1 MIYVGIL
8 NPIDALQKKDFHI
21 PMILRI
27 LHMLIGFHDIM
38 FFDAPFRFSHTHTHT
53 EAVSKNFSIRGEP
66 CKASKCID
74 TVVAMRTVTPLPL

>member
-21 PMILRI
+21 PMIPRI

-38 FFDAPFRFSHTHTHT
+38 FFDAPFRFSHTHTQKLFPRT
-53 EAVSKNFSIRGEP
+53 FPFGESRVKHQNALTQWLQWGP
-66 CKASKCID
+66 
-74 TVVAMRTVTPLPL
+74 

>member
-1 MIYVGIL
+1 MGIL
-8 NPIDALQKKDFHI
+8 NPIDALQKRIFI
-21 PMILRI
+21 SPMILRI
-27 LHMLIGFHDIM
+27 LHMLICFHDIM
-38 FFDAPFRFSHTHTHT
+38 FFDAPFSFSHTHT